1 MTHASDYMLEKETMK
16 LNQNSA
22 WLLPSVDSEMSF
34 SSPSTTDSLECNK
47 PLGSMVITPNTS
59 SNEKEK
65 TLNERFL
72 YPHFLPCKEATP
84 SYKVPPEGSKELPH
98 PEVEYIRPNCFLLTY
113 FTGDPRKMVDYHF
126 SRSFE
131 TMQCKSEVNEQSNLH
146 FGESSDPHSRS
157 DRLPSTAADYFDDIL
172 CRSPEINQQSSDQD
186 LSIYNLD
193 FYYATS
199 DCPVMKHEWSPY
211 SNIERNELIF
221 SNANESSL
229 QHTVNKLETPNSIH
243 QDVDLK
249 SLQEPCF
256 DSPQLS
262 YAQNVE
268 GEGQA
273 FEELPDPGKCHER
286 KIVVNTGFSQK
297 NSEVGKR
304 TTSWEKSTFKIAN
317 NGNSLIL
324 LSPAVATGLSGLRNF
339 SVQPSASSTPLRN
352 LASRR

>member
-16 LNQNSA
+16 LDQNSA

-126 SRSFE
+126 SR
-131 TMQCKSEVNEQSNLH
+131 
-146 FGESSDPHSRS
+146 
-157 DRLPSTAADYFDDIL
+157 
-172 CRSPEINQQSSDQD
+172 
-186 LSIYNLD
+186 SIYNLD